1 MSARRWE
8 LIKRRAAEDLCLR
21 VDRGLIGADGDAILW
36 LLQQRLAMAEAD
48 WRGVMALKGLIAAVV
63 DNWDIRASGR
73 LRDLVP
79 RAFPGRLARG
89 VLECWIDDRGNWL
102 VDRAEEPNKA
112 GAIAPAERI

>member
-21 VDRGLIGADGDAILW
+21 VDRGLI
-36 LLQQRLAMAEAD
+36 
-48 WRGVMALKGLIAAVV
+48 AAVV
-63 DNWDIRASGR
+63 DNWDIRAIGR